1 MKKYLLVLFI
11 AVSTDSLSQDTLSDW
26 SFGLVGSVEQC
37 GRALTHKDGDQGII
51 DQWNALEKNVWR
63 LSGGL
68 RAERK
73 LSDHFSLLTG
83 LNYTDRGYSID
94 TLKEG
99 RLNDLNFHFRYVE
112 VPVGVIYTGK
122 SFGKNALLASAGMSV
137 GYAVSNVLFYR
148 KDGQSALF
156 DMQAVS
162 DINPFQANVSAALG
176 VRRTITNSA
185 NADFYISGNQSLLP
199 LSQGSLERR
208 FYALGFFVALTNHF

>member
-1 MKKYLLVLFI
+1 MKKSLLLLLI
-11 AVSTDSLSQDTLSDW
+11 AVTTDCFSQDSLSRW
-26 SFGLVGSVEQC
+26 SFGLMGGVEQC
-37 GRALTHKDGDQGII
+37 GRSLNHTEGDQGAI
-51 DQWNALEKNVWR
+51 DQWNSLENNVWR

-73 LSDHFSLLTG
+73 LSEHFSLLTG

-162 DINPFQANVSAALG
+162 DVNPFQANVSAALG

-208 FYALGFFVALTNHF
+208 FYAFGFFVALTNHF